1 MKKSI
6 KKTKSGNAG
15 QIKTGKS
22 GSHIIPFENS
32 GHSLFLE
39 ETHTFNEALIKFA
52 GK

>member
-6 KKTKSGNAG
+6 KKTKSD
-15 QIKTGKS
+15 KS
-22 GSHIIPFENS
+22 GPMKAGITVSNIIAVENS